1 LDLQEETDRPSL
13 FRRICRLLAS
23 VELWVVGGMVVVSIA
38 DPQFLLAAVITAAL
52 FWPLRRLAF
61 GRWSLHTPGDLPI
74 VLLLFMAVLSW
85 WMTPLPQVTT
95 PQVYRL
101 LSGVALYYAI
111 VNTSM
116 TRQGLRRL
124 VWLISLSGL
133 ALSLLAPL
141 SVDWPL
147 GKLPLIPAEIYQRF
161 AVLVADSVHPN
172 VIAGILA
179 LFLQVPL
186 AWILFCWREL
196 RGFEW
201 ALGALSLVGMSGVL
215 LLSLSRGA
223 WTAVALAVMAL
234 VVLRWRWGWVLV
246 VLSLIAASAAIYWF
260 GTARVLDVLIASKT
274 VGSLNARLEIWGRAI
289 DMILDFPFTG
299 IGLGIFHPLADRL
312 YPFLMFQPGHVF
324 HAHNLFLQI
333 AVDLGV
339 PGLLAWAWTFL
350 IATLSAGKVYHG
362 GGKRQDPFLKALGA
376 GLLASQIALLV
387 HGMTDAVTWGMVRPA
402 PLVWAL
408 WSIAVAASLYLGN
421 SQAAGQRNAQL
432 TASAP

>member
-1 LDLQEETDRPSL
+1 
-13 FRRICRLLAS
+13 
-23 VELWVVGGMVVVSIA
+23 MVMVSIA
-38 DPQFLLAAVITAAL
+38 DPQFLSAAVITAAL

-61 GRWSLHTPGDLPI
+61 GRWSLRTPGDLPI

-85 WMTPLPQVTT
+85 WITPLPQVTT

-116 TRQGLRRL
+116 THQSLRQL
-124 VWLISLSGL
+124 VWIISLGGL

-179 LFLQVPL
+179 LLLPVPL

-201 ALGALSLVGMSGVL
+201 VLGALSLVGMSGVV

-223 WTAVALAVMAL
+223 WMAIALAVLAL
-234 VVLRWRWGWVLV
+234 VVLRWRWGWVFV
-246 VLSLIAASAAIYWF
+246 VLSLIAASLEVYWL
-260 GTARVLDVLIASKT
+260 GAARVLDVLIASKT
-274 VGSLNARLEIWGRAI
+274 VGSMNARLEIWSRAI

-299 IGLGIFHPLADRL
+299 IGLGAFQPLADRL
-312 YPFLMFQPGHVF
+312 YPFLMFQPGHDF

-339 PGLLAWAWTFL
+339 PGLLAWLWAFL
-350 IATLSAGKVYHG
+350 VATLSAGKAYHG
-362 GGKRQDPFLKALGA
+362 GNERRDPFLKALGA

-408 WSIAVAASLYLGN
+408 WGIAVAASLYLRN
-421 SQAAGQRNAQL
+421 SRAAGQRNAQL
-432 TASAP
+432 MASAP